1 MIQMAVTEDQGVGRC
16 QIDLQ
21 QFQVGVQRIAGI
33 AEIQQIP
40 LRLGSLGRGQVQLS
54 PHSPCSVRPLKDAAD
69 GYIRHMNDGGASTRS
84 TFTSGVPAPEMKG
97 SCAPSSSTCIV
108 SLSTTGGA
116 IRISAAVA
124 GSATP

>member
-40 LRLGSLGRGQVQLS
+40 LRLGSLGRGQVQRS
-54 PHSPCSVRPLKDAAD
+54 PHSPCSVRPLKDA
-69 GYIRHMNDGGASTRS
+69 GVRTRS
-84 TFTSGVPAPEMKG
+84 TFTSGVPAPEMKV